1 MVVGRRE
8 DALEVMIVGG
18 GLAGLACA
26 RALHRAG
33 VSFKLVEAA
42 ERVGGRVRTDE
53 VEGFLLDRG
62 FQVMLPAYPEAR
74 RVLNYDDLDLKKFYR
89 GAEVMLAGGSRR
101 LADPL
106 QSPTTA
112 LCSLAGGIFT
122 WQDIWRS
129 LLLWKD
135 CFSLRRVENAGKEM
149 ETEDFLRDYGFSDGY
164 IDRFFRPFF
173 GGVFLE
179 KDLRTSAA
187 MFRFLFAMFSRSG
200 AAVPARGM
208 QAIPDQMAAGLP
220 AGSVECGRRVKSV
233 AGGEV
238 VFEDGHVERVKQ
250 VVLATSQLASEA
262 LLPEALRSKMK
273 LRSRSVTCLYFAAHK
288 KPAGDAILYLDGE
301 GRGPVNNVC
310 VMSNVSADY
319 APAGQHLISASVL
332 GTPCGEDFEAE
343 VRRQMIRW
351 FGAQAGDWRHLRTYR
366 IQDAQPEEAQLY
378 AGRTLPDLRLAPGLV
393 RAGDYCEDVSING
406 ALLSGRRAAETVLS
420 ELGAGV

>member
-1 MVVGRRE
+1 MEAGGRE
-8 DALEVMIVGG
+8 EALEVMIVGG

-62 FQVMLPAYPEAR
+62 FQVLLPAYPEAR
-74 RVLNYDDLDLKKFYR
+74 RVLNYDELELKRFYR
-89 GAEVMLAGGSRR
+89 GAEVKVAGWSRR

-106 QSPTTA
+106 QSPITA
-112 LCSLAGGIFT
+112 LRSLTGNVFT
-122 WQDIWRS
+122 WQDSWRT

-135 CFSLRRVENAGKEM
+135 CFSLRRVESVEKEM

-187 MFRFLFAMFSRSG
+187 MFRFLFAMFSRAG

-208 QAIPDQMAAGLP
+208 QAIPDQLAAGLP
-220 AGSVECGRRVKSV
+220 AGAVECGRRVKSV

-238 VFEDGHVERVKQ
+238 VFEDGTVQWARQ
-250 VVLATSQLASEA
+250 VVLATSQLAAEP
-262 LLPEALRSKMK
+262 LLPEALRSKVK
-273 LRSRSVTCLYFAAHK
+273 LRARSVTCLYFAAHK
-288 KPAGDAILYLDGE
+288 QPVEDGILFLDGE

-310 VMSNVSADY
+310 VMSNVSPQY

-343 VRRQMIRW
+343 VKTQMMRW
-351 FGAQAGDWRHLRTYR
+351 FGPQAGDWRHLRTYR
-366 IQDAQPEEAQLY
+366 IREAQPEEAQL
-378 AGRTLPDLRLAPGLV
+378 AGRASQDLRLAPGLL

-406 ALLSGRRAAETVLS
+406 ALLSGRRAAEMVLR
-420 ELGAGV
+420 ELGQ